1 MRSCGFKSHLPQN
14 ENPCAC
20 KGFFLLKKIRGNSFP
35 DPSDFLFFFFSE
47 FSLQFLF
54 LQVRSYNL
62 RCIASLFQCFDDT
75 VLVIGAE
82 CLHCDAELYCSTS
95 VRCEELVVV
104 QFDDVS
110 VLVCNHLGNAYAGF
124 CGFLA
129 KAEPPEDLPSEF
141 LPASLSRN
149 AFSSA
154 SRFIGLPDL

>member
-62 RCIASLFQCFDDT
+62 RCITSLFQCFDDT

-95 VRCEELVVV
+95 VRCKELVVV

-110 VLVCNHLGNAYAGF
+110 VLVCNHLGNAYQ
-124 CGFLA
+124 LA
-129 KAEPPEDLPSEF
+129 WFIRQKNGYSKDTVSG
-141 LPASLSRN
+141 SVRSGSRKTW
-149 AFSSA
+149 
-154 SRFIGLPDL
+154 